1 MIARIDPLLHD
12 VAVGFVALVFAR
24 SILEKGTQYS
34 LFVARVR
41 DYHIVGERLTPLA
54 AATALGLEVA
64 ALLGLLVPSGNWL
77 GAVSAIGLFTLYG
90 VAMGHAL
97 RAGRSEIECGCGGQ
111 GQVVSWLLVI
121 RNVVFSGIAGLVLL
135 PTAAR
140 SLSGLEIGIVVCA
153 IIIGW
158 LLLATAEKSIET
170 AATIRRLESETFL

>member
-1 MIARIDPLLHD
+1 MITGIDPLLHN
-12 VAVGFVALVFAR
+12 VAVGFAALVFAR
-24 SILEKGTQYS
+24 SILEKVTQYS

-41 DYHIVGERLTPLA
+41 DYRIIAERLTPLA
-54 AATALGLEVA
+54 ATTALGLEVA
-64 ALLGLLVPSGNWL
+64 TLLALLVPRGNFL
-77 GAVSAIGLFTLYG
+77 GAISAIGLFALYG

-97 RAGRSEIECGCGGQ
+97 RAGRTEIECGCGGQ

-121 RNVVFSGIAGLVLL
+121 RNVVFAAIAGLVLL
-135 PTAAR
+135 PTAVR